1 MLVPSETGVSKDSLL
16 DLGEKDLTIKLEI
29 FFQKKK
35 IFVCICN
42 HEAMGSYQK
51 YNHEAMGSY
60 QKYNRSSFKLIV
72 LRKTRLMFAG

>member
-35 IFVCICN
+35 SLCVFAIMKLWIAIKNTNGPVL
-42 HEAMGSYQK
+42 
-51 YNHEAMGSY
+51 
-60 QKYNRSSFKLIV
+60 SSF
-72 LRKTRLMFAG
+72 F

>member
-35 IFVCICN
+35 SLCVFAIMKLW
-42 HEAMGSYQK
+42 EAIKNTIGP
-51 YNHEAMGSY
+51 
-60 QKYNRSSFKLIV
+60 V
-72 LRKTRLMFAG
+72 LS

>member
-42 HEAMGSYQK
+42 HEAIKNTIGP
-51 YNHEAMGSY
+51 
-60 QKYNRSSFKLIV
+60 V
-72 LRKTRLMFAG
+72 LS